1 MPNPENLE
9 KRKPFKKGDPRIN
22 RKGRPPKL
30 LKQLNAELKE
40 KGYEPVT
47 ESQVVE
53 AYLTLLNMDRN
64 TILEYVK
71 SGDVPAIFEIAAKGI
86 GGKQGLQAVEK
97 LLERALGK
105 PKEKHDHTSSDGT
118 MTPKIEIVRPDESK

>member
-1 MPNPENLE
+1 MGR
-9 KRKPFKKGDPRIN
+9 KDIHKDAKPFKKNDPRIN
-22 RKGRPPKL
+22 RDGRPPKL
-30 LKQLNAELKE
+30 LTQLNAELKE
-40 KGYEPVT
+40 RGYEPVT

-53 AYLTLLNMDRN
+53 AYLTLLNMNKGD
-64 TILEYVK
+64 ILEYVN

-105 PKEKHDHTSSDGT
+105 PKEKHDHTHEI
-118 MTPKIEIVRPDESK
+118 KEFKVEIVNSKDES

>member
-1 MPNPENLE
+1 MPNHENLE

-22 RKGRPPKL
+22 RDGRPPKL
-30 LKQLNAELKE
+30 LTQLNRELKD

-53 AYLTLLNMDRN
+53 AYLTLLNMNRVD
-64 TILEYVK
+64 ILEYVK

-105 PKEKHDHTSSDGT
+105 PKEKHQHEHQITEF
-118 MTPKIEIVRPDESK
+118 KVEIVNQKDEG

>member
-22 RKGRPPKL
+22 RDGRPPKL
-30 LKQLNAELKE
+30 LTQLNSELKE
-40 KGYEPVT
+40 RGYEPVT

-53 AYLTLLNMDRN
+53 AYLTLLNMNKGD
-64 TILEYVK
+64 ILEYVN

-86 GGKQGLQAVEK
+86 
-97 LLERALGK
+97 
-105 PKEKHDHTSSDGT
+105 
-118 MTPKIEIVRPDESK
+118 